1 MQLEIQA
8 VKLEAI
14 WVRFDA
20 EVTVAFNGF
29 ILLTVTTRQELVTI
43 CPTLGRAPV
52 KSVYVSRIYPL
63 TTSLMFL
70 PFALDPGNFLK

>member
-20 EVTVAFNGF
+20 EVTTAFNGF
-29 ILLTVTTRQELVTI
+29 VLRTVTTRQELGTI
-43 CPTLGRAPV
+43 CPTLGRMPV
-52 KSVYVSRIYPL
+52 ESVYVSRIYPL
-63 TTSLMFL
+63 TSSLMFT
-70 PFALDPGNFLK
+70 PFSS

>member
-20 EVTVAFNGF
+20 EVTIAFNGF
-29 ILLTVTTRQELVTI
+29 VLLTVTTRQELGTI
-43 CPTLGRAPV
+43 CPTLGSVPV

-63 TTSLMFL
+63 TSSLIFL
-70 PFALDPGNFLK
+70 PFST

>member
-20 EVTVAFNGF
+20 EVTIAFNGF
-29 ILLTVTTRQELVTI
+29 VLLTVTTRQELVTI
-43 CPTLGRAPV
+43 CPTLGSVPA
-52 KSVYVSRIYPL
+52 KSVYVSRIYPP
-63 TTSLMFL
+63 TSSLIFL
-70 PFALDPGNFLK
+70 PFST